1 MKWRIRKLTAVEWV
15 VFAVV
20 ILWLIGIILLAY
32 YYQDPSH
39 YIPWMP
45 EGAGFY

>member
-1 MKWRIRKLTAVEWV
+1 MKAVDWV

-20 ILWLIGIILLAY
+20 ILGLIGFICLAY

-45 EGAGFY
+45 EKAVVY